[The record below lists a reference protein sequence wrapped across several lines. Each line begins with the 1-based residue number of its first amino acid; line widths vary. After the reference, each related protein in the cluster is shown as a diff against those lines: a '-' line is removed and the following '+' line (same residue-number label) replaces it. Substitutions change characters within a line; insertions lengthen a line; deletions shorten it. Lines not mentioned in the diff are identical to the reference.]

1 MADENDAGLSRETQS
16 VLKTDMSDPVDKYFT
31 KMREYTAPEREKAQ
45 KAQEDIVGK
54 QIEIQ
59 RQAAEQ
65 KYNLAQKQAGEMSG
79 IIGQYGKQLMAE
91 PPKRQIE
98 KDTMEGMIGLGALL
112 PVAGAFFGG
121 KGLTSATGALN
132 AMAGLV
138 KGYQEGNKQRIDF
151 EQKKYDDAMKEFDRH
166 QNQIKAAFELAIKG
180 AQVNQT
186 AAQAKLEMDLAALN
200 APMLK
205 AIVQQQGIVKGA
217 ETNIQMYDNYLKQKL
232 QHEEKIQT
240 AKEIAEV
247 RSGVKTSSQGIQAG
261 QRMINATAGA
271 ASGFEAISGIKGGTT
286 TGILPFLSTKEGITN
301 FLSNRA
307 GRQLSSDDS
316 KILDVYYTGIGRNLA
331 AIEASGAATG
341 LVGLTKSF
349 EALKPMTGDSNYVV
363 AAKMADAK
371 RIVEE
376 TMKSVVSSGTLTAKQ
391 QKEAEDLIKR
401 IEKAIP
407 FTIEDVNKAVTK
419 GKPTIGEVTTKTVQ
433 GKPTVEQFLEKARA
447 SNPGISDEQLI
458 EFYNKKYG
466 GQ

>member
-1 MADENDAGLSRETQS
+1 MADENDAGLSKETQS

-54 QIEIQ
+54 QIEMQ

-166 QNQIKAAFELAIKG
+166 QNQIKAAFDLAIKG

-232 QHEEKIQT
+232 QNEEKIQL
-240 AKEIAEV
+240 AKEIQSIK
-247 RSGVKTSSQGIQAG
+247 SGATSGRDAYGFNEIVTTAANEAAASIGNIVNMNPSVSTGLFGGRQTTNPFTAPLDAITNSMTSDDVQRYNVEIANFGKFIAQLQKGGRAVTNYDIANSSQQFAI
-261 QRMINATAGA
+261 RM
-271 ASGFEAISGIKGGTT
+271 
-286 TGILPFLSTKEGITN
+286 
-301 FLSNRA
+301 
-307 GRQLSSDDS
+307 
-316 KILDVYYTGIGRNLA
+316 
-331 AIEASGAATG
+331 
-341 LVGLTKSF
+341 
-349 EALKPMTGDSNYVV
+349 GDSP
-363 AAKMADAK
+363 
-371 RIVEE
+371 
-376 TMKSVVSSGTLTAKQ
+376 LTVLTRLAQ
-391 QKEAEDLIKR
+391 MRQSAERAIDVR
-401 IEKAIP
+401 IESPKTPDSLKDILRKNKIEIEEAIP
-407 FTIEDVNKAVTK
+407 FTVNDVNSFANKQSGTETFVDYIKRFQNESRGSLSTDGWSVK
-419 GKPTIGEVTTKTVQ
+419 
-433 GKPTVEQFLEKARA
+433 EK
-447 SNPGISDEQLI
+447 
-458 EFYNKKYG
+458 
-466 GQ
+466 